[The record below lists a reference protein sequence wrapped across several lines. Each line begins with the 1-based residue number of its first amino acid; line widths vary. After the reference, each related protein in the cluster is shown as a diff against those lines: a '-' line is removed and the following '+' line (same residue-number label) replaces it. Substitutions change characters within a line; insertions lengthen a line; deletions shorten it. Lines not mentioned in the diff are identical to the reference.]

1 MRELL
6 GALYIYFLN
15 PILSLLLIILLVYV
29 VLSWLVVGG
38 VVSRYNPTTQSI
50 MRFLDAILRPLL
62 RPIQKVIPSVGGLDF
77 SVFIL
82 GLVVVFLRDYAIP
95 RLISLVPI

>member
-15 PILSLLLIILLVYV
+15 PILSLLLIVLLVYV